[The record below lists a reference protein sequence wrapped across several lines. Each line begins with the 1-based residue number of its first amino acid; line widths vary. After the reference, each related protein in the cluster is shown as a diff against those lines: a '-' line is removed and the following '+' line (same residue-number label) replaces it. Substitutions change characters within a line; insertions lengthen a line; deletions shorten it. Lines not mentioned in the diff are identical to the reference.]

1 MKTLETLIPPPVVAL
16 VFAVLM
22 WWLASYDPIIDMDWS
37 LKLGIALVFLLLGM
51 IFSLSGVL
59 TFRKAKTTVNPKK
72 PHEASTLVNTGIY
85 QLTRNPM
92 YVGLA
97 FGLSGWAIYLNSLAS
112 LLGVIGYVLYIH
124 GFQILP
130 EERALIKLFGQEY
143 EEYKSRVRRWL

>member
-16 VFAVLM
+16 VFAMLM
-22 WWLASYDPIIDMDWS
+22 WWLASYEPIIDVGRS
-37 LKLGIALVFLLLGM
+37 LKLGIALVFLLLGV
-51 IFSLSGVL
+51 IFSFSGVL
-59 TFRKAKTTVNPKK
+59 TFRKAKTTVNPHK
-72 PHEASTLVNTGIY
+72 PHQTSTLVNTGIY
-85 QLTRNPM
+85 QVTRNPM

-97 FGLSGWAIYLNSLAS
+97 FVLCGWAIYLNSPVS

-143 EEYKSRVRRWL
+143 EAYKSRVRRWL